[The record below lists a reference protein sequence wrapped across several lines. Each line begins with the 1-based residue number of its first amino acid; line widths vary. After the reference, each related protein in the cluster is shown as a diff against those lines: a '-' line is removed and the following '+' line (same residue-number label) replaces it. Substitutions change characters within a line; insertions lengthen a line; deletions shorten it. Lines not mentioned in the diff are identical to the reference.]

1 MATSSG
7 VRVTS
12 QDRSSVRRKQI
23 ATAAIATISR
33 YGLAGVTHRLVAKE
47 ANVSLAATT
56 YYYRTKAD
64 IIADASSELL
74 DGYVAGLEAFAER
87 IESRPQ
93 VPLRDLAIELAVN
106 AAGSRHMEAI
116 AWFEIML
123 GAARQEEL
131 RELTIPSLASMGVA
145 WARICRAAGLP
156 DNEETIRS
164 AMDIVIGLTF
174 AVTALGVDELKV
186 AAVLRGEAPMDELWA
201 PASNET
207 GGEKHATAQTPRAQQ
222 TRDRIV
228 TAAIDLL
235 IADGPAS
242 VTLRSVAD
250 RAGLAAAAP
259 TYHFP
264 RLELLL
270 AAAHEQMFATSKAR
284 YGQNSSRVDFASLDA
299 ERLID
304 LTNTILIRET
314 TEHGAANVASYTLWM
329 EAARRPEL
337 RQAIWSFIDDQC
349 RAWDRLLDRMDHKH
363 DPLDSLVLNSLFIG
377 KVIRLL
383 GTGTATADLAR
394 ARSELAPEIR
404 ATLSRAH
411 WMTLRG

>member
-1 MATSSG
+1 MASSG

-12 QDRSSVRRKQI
+12 QDRSNVRRKQI

-87 IESRPQ
+87 IERRPQ

-131 RELTIPSLASMGVA
+131 RELTIPSLASMGRS

-174 AVTALGVDELKV
+174 AVTALGVDEAKA
-186 AAVLRGEAPMDELWA
+186 AAVLRGERSIADQWA
-201 PASNET
+201 PPAPPVAANVIN
-207 GGEKHATAQTPRAQQ
+207 GQTARAQQ

-228 TAAIDLL
+228 AAAIDLL
-235 IADGPAS
+235 IEDGPAS
-242 VTLRSVAD
+242 VTLRSVAEK
-250 RAGLAAAAP
+250 AGLAPAAP

-270 AAAHEQMFATSKAR
+270 AAAHEQMFGHSKAR
-284 YGQNSSRVDFASLDA
+284 YGHNASKIDFPSLDA

-337 RQAIWSFIDDQC
+337 RHAIWSFIDDQS
-349 RAWDRLLDRMDHKH
+349 RAWDRLLDRMGHPH
-363 DPLDSLVLNSLFIG
+363 DPLDGLVLNSLFIG

-404 ATLSRAH
+404 ATLAREH

>member
-12 QDRSSVRRKQI
+12 QDRSSVRRRKI
-23 ATAAIATISR
+23 ATAAIATISK

-74 DGYVAGLEAFAER
+74 DGYVAGLESFAER
-87 IESRPQ
+87 IESRRQ
-93 VPLRDLAIELAVN
+93 MPLRDLAIELAVN
-106 AAGSRHMEAI
+106 AAGPRHMEAI

-131 RELTIPSLASMGVA
+131 RDLTIPSLASMGRA

-164 AMDIVIGLTF
+164 AMDIVIGLTL
-174 AVTALGVDELKV
+174 AVTALGADDTKV
-186 AAVLRGEAPMDELWA
+186 AAVLRGEATMADQWA
-201 PASNET
+201 PASTEDT
-207 GGEKHATAQTPRAQQ
+207 TKPATAPTLRAQQ

-228 TAAIDLL
+228 TAAIELL
-235 IADGPAS
+235 VADGPAS
-242 VTLRSVAD
+242 VTLRSVAEK
-250 RAGLAAAAP
+250 AGLAPAAP

-270 AAAHEQMFATSKAR
+270 AAAHEQMFGSSKSR
-284 YGQNSSRVDFASLDA
+284 YGSNASKIDYGALDT

-349 RAWDRLLDRMDHKH
+349 RAWDRLLDRMGHKH

-404 ATLSRAH
+404 ATLKREH

>member
-87 IESRPQ
+87 IENRPQ

-106 AAGSRHMEAI
+106 AAGGRHMEAI

-131 RELTIPSLASMGVA
+131 RELTIPSLASMGIA

-164 AMDIVIGLTF
+164 AMDIVIGLTL
-174 AVTALGVDELKV
+174 AVTALGVDENKV
-186 AAVLRGEAPMDELWA
+186 ATVLRGEAAMGEQWA
-201 PASNET
+201 SAGDAGDAPSPAGN
-207 GGEKHATAQTPRAQQ
+207 APTARAQQ

-235 IADGPAS
+235 IAEGPAS
-242 VTLRSVAD
+242 VTLRSVAEK
-250 RAGLAAAAP
+250 AGLAAAAP

-270 AAAHEQMFATSKAR
+270 AAAHDQMFATSKAR
-284 YGQNSSRVDFASLDA
+284 YGQNSSKIDFASLDA

-337 RQAIWSFIDDQC
+337 RHAIWSFIDDQC
-349 RAWDRLLDRMDHKH
+349 RAWDRLLDRMGHEH

-404 ATLSRAH
+404 ATLAREH
-411 WMTLRG
+411 WMTLR